1 MSILVDKNSR
11 VLILESIMPVMART
25 IEDPS
30 LISRLRG
37 VCVALKISYS
47 RKDNGKA
54 LARAIREVSEET
66 WEAASKAYEIR
77 LEADGTPIYT

>member
-1 MSILVDKNSR
+1 
-11 VLILESIMPVMART
+11 MART

-47 RKDNGKA
+47 RKDNGKT
-54 LARAIREVSEET
+54 LVRAIRKVSEET
-66 WEAASKAYEIR
+66 WESASKAYEIR
-77 LEADGTPIYT
+77 LEADGTPVYT

>member
-1 MSILVDKNSR
+1 
-11 VLILESIMPVMART
+11 MART

-37 VCVALKISYS
+37 VCVALKICYS
-47 RKDNGKA
+47 RKDDGKA
-54 LARAIREVSEET
+54 LAQAIREVSEET

-77 LEADGTPIYT
+77 LEADGTPVYT